1 MQTMTRQDDR
11 ELHAQGDEG
20 EAGDE
25 QYDEEVDDPTDP
37 EHPDYDLSVA
47 SPYAPYEPPPKPWF
61 MRRLALILVAIVVIT
76 GLFVPYLRN
85 IF

>member
-1 MQTMTRQDDR
+1 MQTMTRPDDHER
-11 ELHAQGDEG
+11 QPQGYDT
-20 EAGDE
+20 EAADG